1 MIVKSLALVADG
13 DVGAMGERHPRA
25 PLDVNRRDLE
35 ETTENLVIMPVVFR
49 LEIRAARKH
58 EVRTGPG
65 ALVALVSHGSTAKD
79 TRRPRI
85 LGPGAPVPNP
95 HTTPTAILMFGE
107 MCLRKA
113 ASRRTPPS
121 PQSEQ
126 VGSDPDVG
134 TGAFVFAEEGFDV
147 AYTTTDARPADAG
160 PPTRTLR
167 ADRNANRGRGQGR
180 NGTDTGTRPS

>member
-1 MIVKSLALVADG
+1 V
-13 DVGAMGERHPRA
+13 H
-25 PLDVNRRDLE
+25 
-35 ETTENLVIMPVVFR
+35 
-49 LEIRAARKH
+49 
-58 EVRTGPG
+58 
-65 ALVALVSHGSTAKD
+65 
-79 TRRPRI
+79 
-85 LGPGAPVPNP
+85 NP
-95 HTTPTAILMFGE
+95 HTTPTAILIFSE
-107 MCLRKA
+107 ICLRKA